1 LRVLLD
7 ARQMPPGPYS
17 LLVRNASGGAEM
29 GRYPFTIEVK

>member
-1 LRVLLD
+1 
-7 ARQMPPGPYS
+7 MPPGPYS